1 MMDEGD
7 RREYIEA
14 VFAVLFGPQ
23 SGAPPLFVR
32 VRLRLM
38 LGRRG

>member
-14 VFAVLFGPQ
+14 VFGVLFGPLIV
-23 SGAPPLFVR
+23 APPLFVR

-38 LGRRG
+38 VERRR